1 MILRVPNGALC
12 FGHRVLT
19 RHTNIGQHMIIESTE
34 LASAPSQT
42 NGMEDRAPEPTE
54 GRAAICEGGVTA
66 QVRHVISFRDTNMGF
81 IIFLDTA
88 RQNCIM
94 KMNVFEAN
102 HHGL

>member
-12 FGHRVLT
+12 FGLRCMTCDADVRQQMIFESAKLT
-19 RHTNIGQHMIIESTE
+19 
-34 LASAPSQT
+34 AAPSQT
-42 NGMEDRAPEPTE
+42 NGTEDHAPEPTE